1 MIASLSEFDSR
12 RLSLPSETESKK
24 RSMIKELRV
33 DYRKCFT
40 NSALSSTAK
49 RFSPTTPRFDT
60 GYIRR
65 VDSGW
70 RPTYRPRWI
79 EARGIKQEPRILSS
93 EKKRLE
99 LHAAQ

>member
-1 MIASLSEFDSR
+1 MIVSLSKFNSR

-49 RFSPTTPRFDT
+49 RFSPTTLQTNHCINKENFRDVNRNGMKNLASEVET
-60 GYIRR
+60 SVALGA
-65 VDSGW
+65 
-70 RPTYRPRWI
+70 RPSALKTVY
-79 EARGIKQEPRILSS
+79 L
-93 EKKRLE
+93 L
-99 LHAAQ
+99 LL